1 MSRNENFILSIVYLL
16 EFICQVRE
24 SLGNTFSFK
33 DMLQLFL
40 KALLFA
46 ALLFPSLKN
55 IGRSGYPTFNAVLF
69 AVDILAMTLMKMNSF

>member
-1 MSRNENFILSIVYLL
+1 MKIACLL
-16 EFICQVRE
+16 EFICQVRKGLE
-24 SLGNTFSFK
+24 NSFSFK
-33 DMLQLFL
+33 DKLQLFL

-69 AVDILAMTLMKMNSF
+69 AVDILAWTLMKMNSF